1 MRPANPFAMV
11 ESAPQYPPQSQ
22 LVDGL
27 TGIVSFVSD
36 IERGRSDPE
45 IFVSVAESGDLAS
58 FGFPGGHRRIIGSG
72 AGMTYD
78 EAFWASVGE
87 TVERYCLQSVPYEDL
102 LVASWRE
109 LKDAGHEAV
118 APEDWA
124 LFDPSQNQGRDFF
137 FPPFG
142 KDTKVAWVRL
152 DSLTRRVETYVPACM
167 VYFMVKPVEGAAVVS
182 PGVSTGAACARSMAE
197 GIFKGI
203 CEIVERDAFMIMW
216 RNQLPCPRV
225 EIDQQSGIYPLVR
238 EKFIRHGFDYTIIQT
253 TMDLGIPSF
262 CGILRN
268 TRHHPTRIIVGGSCH
283 PDPERAVIKTLLEL
297 AQGIQWMN
305 HLGEKTFQAEPG
317 FTNVHTFDERM
328 LLYAYGNHP
337 EAFNFLLEGRE
348 VVKLSD
354 IRSVDQG
361 SDRANIRRSVD
372 LLAKKQIELLAL
384 DVTSEDVAGTGVS
397 VMRVVAPQC
406 EAMEGDYRAQF
417 LGGKRWRQVPV
428 DTGYRSQP
436 STLQD
441 INPFP
446 HPYP

>member
-1 MRPANPFAMV
+1 MCHSNCFDIGQSEPRH
-11 ESAPQYPPQSQ
+11 PPQSQ

-36 IERGRSDPE
+36 IERGRSDPDT
-45 IFVSVAESGDLAS
+45 FVSVAESGDLAS
-58 FGFPGGHRRIIGSG
+58 FGFPGGSRRIIGSG

-78 EAFWASVGE
+78 DAFWASVGE
-87 TVERYCLQSVPYEDL
+87 TVERYCLQSVPYEDMV
-102 LVASWRE
+102 VASWRE
-109 LKDAGHEAV
+109 LKEAGHEAV

-124 LFDPSQNQGRDFF
+124 LFDPGQNQGRDFF
-137 FPPFG
+137 FPPF
-142 KDTKVAWVRL
+142 DRETKVAWVRL

-167 VYFMVKPVEGAAVVS
+167 VYFMVKPVAGAAVVS
-182 PGVSTGAACARSMAE
+182 PGVSTGAACARSIAE

-216 RNQLPCPRV
+216 RNQLACPRV
-225 EIDQQSGIYPLVR
+225 EIDKQSSIYNLVQD
-238 EKFIRHGFDYTIIQT
+238 KFIRHGFDYTIIET
-253 TMDLGIPSF
+253 TLDLGIPSF

-305 HLGEKTFQAEPG
+305 HLGAKSFKAEPG

-328 LLYAYGNHP
+328 LLYAYGNYP
-337 EAFNFLLEGRE
+337 EAFRFLLDNPN
-348 VVKLSD
+348 VVKLSQ
-354 IRSVDQG
+354 IPSVDQG
-361 SDRANIRRSVD
+361 SDSANIRRSVD
-372 LLAKKQIELLAL
+372 LLARKQIELLAL
-384 DVTSEDVAGTGVS
+384 DVTSVDVEGTGVS
-397 VMRVVAPQC
+397 VIRVVAPQC

-428 DTGYRSQP
+428 DTGYRPKP
-436 STLQD
+436 STLQE
-441 INPFP
+441 INSFP